1 MLIELAER
9 AIVPDAALRAGIRR
23 LLRSRLRELE
33 SLGRNPEEDA
43 AAFAEQFASGPI
55 AVAADEANQ
64 QHYEVPAELFVAML
78 GSRLKYSS
86 CVWPEG
92 VASLD
97 QAEEAMLRLT
107 CERAGIAD
115 GQRVLDLGCGWGS
128 LSLWIAEQYPGCE
141 VTAVSNSRTQKAFID
156 GRAAE
161 RGFENLNVQTTN
173 VAELKLDGPFDRVCS
188 VEMFEHMKNW
198 AALLENVD
206 RWLAPDGRFFAHVF
220 CHARRFYPFQAR
232 GKSDWMARHFFT
244 GGVMPP
250 ADVFQRLAGPL
261 APVEQW
267 EVCGTD
273 YARTCRAWL
282 DKLARNRSAALAALH
297 GAPNARVALQRWRMF
312 LMACEELFAY
322 RGGSEWFVRHALL
335 GRA

>member
-23 LLRSRLRELE
+23 LLRARLRELE
-33 SLGRNPEEDA
+33 SAGRSPEEDA
-43 AAFAEQFASGPI
+43 SAFSEQFATGPI
-55 AVAADEANQ
+55 ALETDKANE
-64 QHYEVPAELFVAML
+64 QHYEAPTDLFVAML
-78 GSRLKYSS
+78 GTRLKYSC

-92 VASLD
+92 TDTLD
-97 QAEEAMLRLT
+97 AAEEAMLRLT
-107 CERAGIAD
+107 CQRAGIAD

-128 LSLWIAEQYPGCE
+128 LCLWIAEQFPGCE

-161 RGFENLNVQTTN
+161 RGLGNLTVQTAN
-173 VAELKLDGPFDRVCS
+173 AAELKLSGPFDRVCS

-198 AALLENVD
+198 SALLANVAG
-206 RWLAPDGRFFAHVF
+206 WIEPDGRFFAHVF
-220 CHARRFYPFQAR
+220 CHARHFYPFQAR
-232 GKSDWMARHFFT
+232 GKADWMARHFFT

-250 ADVFQRLAGPL
+250 ADVFDRLEGTLQPIQ
-261 APVEQW
+261 QW
-267 EVCGTD
+267 EVCGTQ

-282 DKLARNRSAALAALH
+282 DKLDGLRDEALAALRE
-297 GAPNARVALQRWRMF
+297 APNPRVALQRWRMF

-322 RGGSEWFVRHALL
+322 GGGGEWFVRHALL
-335 GRA
+335 GRG